1 MKHFVCFCVSTGSS
15 PNTSLLSDQ
24 KGLWYTAP
32 VLCHTAQCLLGN
44 NLTSCARHIQAM
56 CRGRGGREKKKRRW
70 EGEREGREWWDK
82 EAREKWEAE
91 RSGRERE
98 RTQSIQQSRLYHVIA
113 CQLRFKNK
121 AFERPSRATVQS
133 MLWKCLPRCHW
144 HVPHGCTK
152 HNQSL
157 CEHVTWMT
165 PALSL

>member
-56 CRGRGGREKKKRRW
+56 CRGGGGREKKKRRW

-98 RTQSIQQSRLYHVIA
+98 RGRNQFSSPVSIMSSPVSLD
-113 CQLRFKNK
+113 LRIKLLRDLPELQFNRCSGNVYPDVTDTCHT
-121 AFERPSRATVQS
+121 AAQNITNPSVS
-133 MLWKCLPRCHW
+133 VSPGWPLP
-144 HVPHGCTK
+144 
-152 HNQSL
+152 
-157 CEHVTWMT
+157 
-165 PALSL
+165 